1 MQFAPRLKDI
11 SDTHLYCLDSK
22 KTYRHIQPIISRK
35 LNLQLIRQHWDD
47 ILRVA
52 GSLKLKW
59 VTASLLI
66 RKLQAFPRQH
76 VLTRALQEY
85 GRLVK
90 TIFILRYFHS
100 EAYRRRIG
108 TQLNKGEKLHTLR
121 AYLHS
126 ANRGRIRKKYPDEH
140 INQANCL
147 NLITNAVTVWNTVYM
162 QIAIDHLRGRGQQIT
177 EQDLIHLSPARFEH
191 INIHG
196 KYSFDISVPL
206 NNGGFRPL
214 VGTS

>member
-11 SDTHLYCLDSK
+11 SDTSLYCMDPK
-22 KTYRHIQPIISRK
+22 KRYKHIQAIITRK
-35 LNLQLIRQHWDD
+35 INIDLIIKYWDE
-47 ILRVA
+47 ILRLA
-52 GSLKLKW
+52 ASLKLKW

-66 RKLQAFPRQH
+66 RKLQAFPRQNIL
-76 VLTRALQEY
+76 VRALQEY

-90 TIFILRYFHS
+90 TIFILRYFKS
-100 EAYRRRIG
+100 EAYRRRIS
-108 TQLNKGEKLHTLR
+108 TQLNKGEKFHALR

-126 ANRGRIRKKYPDEH
+126 ANRGRIRKRYPEDH

-147 NLITNAVTVWNTVYM
+147 NLITNAVSVWNTVYM
-162 QIAIDHLRGRGQQIT
+162 QAAINLLK
-177 EQDLIHLSPARFEH
+177 EQGLEISEEELAHLSPARFEH

-206 NNGGFRPL
+206 NKAGLRPL
-214 VGTS
+214 TSVS